1 MVFIS
6 HQCTPIILAR
16 LDIFLRPHSVE
27 PPSKRL
33 RNQLPGNK
41 SGRLLPVGRT
51 QFKSDQASK
60 HQQIR
65 NSREMA
71 YVGMNTR
78 CALRLVSERPRYYRG
93 SNADH

>member
-6 HQCTPIILAR
+6 HQCTPSILAR
-16 LDIFLRPHSVE
+16 LDNFLRPRSVE

-33 RNQLPGNK
+33 RNQLPGNM
-41 SGRLLPVGRT
+41 SGRLLPVGRS

-60 HQQIR
+60 QEIR
-65 NSREMA
+65 NSSEMA